1 MQTWRRFWRMSGYA
15 RGQLLEAVSGLLM
28 TRAGLL
34 VAGFRRWKTAVEW
47 LTPVAAPGDAEQMEI
62 DFEPV
67 MAATETQ
74 AR

>member
-1 MQTWRRFWRMSGYA
+1 MSDYA

-47 LTPVAAPGDAEQMEI
+47 LTPVTVPDGAEMEI